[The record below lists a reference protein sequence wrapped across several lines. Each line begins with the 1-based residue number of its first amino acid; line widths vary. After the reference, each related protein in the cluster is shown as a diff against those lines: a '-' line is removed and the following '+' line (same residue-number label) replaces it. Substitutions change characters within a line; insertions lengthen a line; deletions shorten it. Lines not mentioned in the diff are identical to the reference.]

1 MFDPILHNPLRSK
14 IVALLS
20 THEKLAYKTLKDE
33 TTLTDGNLA
42 GYLKSL
48 EEAGY
53 IEYEKLFEGRKP
65 KTIYKLTQK
74 GKEAFLNYI
83 EALKNFI
90 KEHG

>member
-20 THEKLAYKTLKDE
+20 THEKLVYKTLKDE

-65 KTIYKLTQK
+65 KTIYMLTPK

-83 EALKNFI
+83 ESLKNFI

>member
-1 MFDPILHNPLRSK
+1 MFDLTLHNVHRSK

-20 THEKLAYKTLKDE
+20 TKEQLAYATLKEE
-33 TTLTDGNLA
+33 TALTDGNLA
-42 GYLKSL
+42 GHLKSL

-65 KTIYKLTQK
+65 KTIYKLTEK

-83 EALKNFI
+83 ESLKNFI
-90 KEHG
+90 KENE